1 MRGCVLYLDR
11 VAGLCIGRVDERLV
25 FVIVH
30 FRCSFLI
37 RRTSLSLMVLPPI
50 CYRRYTCAMLS
61 SERDTLDLHH
71 SGKEEDMTTWVMTKR
86 TEAHDLF
93 ERNELDGRTIYT
105 IG

>member
-1 MRGCVLYLDR
+1 
-11 VAGLCIGRVDERLV
+11 
-25 FVIVH
+25 
-30 FRCSFLI
+30 
-37 RRTSLSLMVLPPI
+37 
-50 CYRRYTCAMLS
+50 MLS